1 MSGGELASIVHRVV
15 PLKERQD
22 EDRYSIAY
30 FLRMNDDVRFSDST
44 GKTWTTK
51 GWHDF
56 KFDVFRSPSTLDAK
70 GQFLTGMMEENDRM
84 VVREG
89 INQ

>member
-1 MSGGELASIVHRVV
+1 VHRVI

-30 FLRMNDDVRFSDST
+30 LFRMNDDVSFNDRT
-44 GKTWTTK
+44 GKTWTAK
-51 GWHDF
+51 EWHDF
-56 KFDVFRSPSTLDAK
+56 KYDVFRSPTALDAK
-70 GQFLTGMMEENDRM
+70 GQFLTAMMEENDRM

-89 INQ
+89 ITFE